1 MGDPKA
7 HWTLEAYVVHN
18 EALRVSEEKFQ
29 AERDRRYTEV
39 KNAEEKALRIKEQA
53 DRDALQ
59 LAREIQTYK
68 DEKANELREQI
79 SRERGLYV
87 TQTEMKSLESKI
99 ETQLSPIAGFVA
111 GQQGEKGGR
120 ISQQQMFMVLIPGLV
135 GFLIVA
141 IGAIVAVAY
150 SVRR

>member
-1 MGDPKA
+1 MDNAK
-7 HWTLEAYVVHN
+7 WTLEAYVVHN
-18 EALRVSEEKFQ
+18 EALRGAEEKFQ

-79 SRERGLYV
+79 SRERGEYV
-87 TQTEMKSLESKI
+87 TQSQLKGVADKLEATLKPV
-99 ETQLSPIAGFVA
+99 LDFVA
-111 GQQGEKGGR
+111 SQQGSSSGKL
-120 ISQQQMFMVLIPGLV
+120 SQQQLFMVIIPSFI
-135 GFLIVA
+135 GFLILAIGTVVA
-141 IGAIVAVAY
+141 IAYAI
-150 SVRR
+150 RH